1 MDCRQ
6 YKEINSAHI
15 DEALSSEERPAVQS
29 HLSQCSR
36 CTQMF
41 LWETGVTRA
50 IKAKLSLI
58 SARPALKERVLDQ
71 LRETPREGL
80 FGWSY
85 MAHGLTAVFALLLIV
100 AVPYLFWSDHVEED
114 IYTDAMAQY
123 QNVAQGITQGI
134 KDNQQ
139 AASPAV
145 GLLDLRPWGY
155 RILSR
160 QIQQIMGQEGRVFV
174 YQGPGKEYLLA
185 QEIKGVEFSH
195 PSGGTV
201 IRASSRNFVS
211 YSQQGVNLIAWKQKD
226 ILCILT
232 STLPKE
238 KLLSLALQI
247 SMDT

>member
-1 MDCRQ
+1 MDCQ
-6 YKEINSAHI
+6 EYKEIISAHV
-15 DEALSSEERPAVQS
+15 DGALSSEERLTVQS
-29 HLSQCSR
+29 HLNQCPR
-36 CTQMF
+36 CTRMF
-41 LWETGVTRA
+41 LWETGLKRA
-50 IKAKLSLI
+50 MKAKLSLI
-58 SARPALKERVLDQ
+58 SARSALKERVLGN
-71 LRETPREGL
+71 LRETPREVL

-85 MAHGLTAVFALLLIV
+85 MAHG
-100 AVPYLFWSDHVEED
+100 AVPYLFWQGHLQED
-114 IYTDAMAQY
+114 IYTGAMAQY
-123 QNVAQGITQGI
+123 QNVAQGI

-145 GLLDLRPWGY
+145 GRLDLRPWGY

-174 YQGPGKEYLLA
+174 YQGPGKEYLLG

-226 ILCILT
+226 LLCILT

-238 KLLSLALQI
+238 KLLSLAQQI

>member
-1 MDCRQ
+1 MDCQQ
-6 YKEINSAHI
+6 YKEIISAHV
-15 DEALSSEERPAVQS
+15 DGALSSEERLTVQS
-29 HLSQCSR
+29 HLNRCSR
-36 CTQMF
+36 CTRMF

-58 SARPALKERVLDQ
+58 SARSALKGRVLDQ
-71 LRETPREGL
+71 LRETPREGI

-85 MAHGLTAVFALLLIV
+85 MAHGLAAAFALLLIV
-100 AVPYLFWSDHVEED
+100 AVPYLFWSDKMEENIFTGAIAHYQKVTQARVD
-114 IYTDAMAQY
+114 TAQ
-123 QNVAQGITQGI
+123 AT
-134 KDNQQ
+134 
-139 AASPAV
+139 SPAAQ
-145 GLLDLRPWGY
+145 LLDLSPLGY
-155 RILSR
+155 RILSSR
-160 QIQQIMGQEGRVFV
+160 TRRVKGQEGRVFV

-185 QEIKGVEFSH
+185 QEIKGVEFSY

-201 IRASSRNFVS
+201 IRAASRNFVS

-226 ILCILT
+226 LLCILT

>member
-1 MDCRQ
+1 MDCQ
-6 YKEINSAHI
+6 EYKEIISAHV
-15 DEALSSEERPAVQS
+15 DAALSSEERLTVQS
-29 HLSQCSR
+29 HLNQCPR

-41 LWETGVTRA
+41 LWETEV
-50 IKAKLSLI
+50 KEVLKLKLSHI
-58 SARPALKERVLDQ
+58 PARPALKERVLDK

-85 MAHGLTAVFALLLIV
+85 MAHGLAAAFVILLIV
-100 AVPYLFWSDHVEED
+100 AGPYLFWQGNLQED
-114 IYTDAMAQY
+114 IYTGAMAQY

-160 QIQQIMGQEGRVFV
+160 QIRQIMGQEGRVFV

-226 ILCILT
+226 LLCILT

-238 KLLSLALQI
+238 KLLSLAMQI

>member
-1 MDCRQ
+1 MDCQQ
-6 YKEINSAHI
+6 YKEIISAHV
-15 DEALSSEERPAVQS
+15 DGALSSEERLTVQS
-29 HLSQCSR
+29 HLNRCSR
-36 CTQMF
+36 CTRLC
-41 LWETGVTRA
+41 LWETGVRRA
-50 IKAKLSLI
+50 LKPKLSLI
-58 SARPALKERVLDQ
+58 SARSALKERVLDQ

-80 FGWSY
+80 FSWSY
-85 MAHGLTAVFALLLIV
+85 MAHGLAAAFALLLIV
-100 AVPYLFWSDHVEED
+100 AVPYLFWSDKVEGD
-114 IYTDAMAQY
+114 IFTGAIARY
-123 QNVAQGITQGI
+123 QKVTQARV
-134 KDNQQ
+134 DTPQTT
-139 AASPAV
+139 SPAAQ
-145 GLLDLRPWGY
+145 LLDLSPLGY
-155 RILSR
+155 RILSSR
-160 QIQQIMGQEGRVFV
+160 TRRVKGQEGRVFV

-226 ILCILT
+226 LLCILT

>member
-1 MDCRQ
+1 MDCQQ
-6 YKEINSAHI
+6 YKEIISAHV
-15 DEALSSEERPAVQS
+15 DGTLSSEERLTVQS
-29 HLSQCSR
+29 HLNQCSR
-36 CTQMF
+36 CTRMC
-41 LWETGVTRA
+41 LWETGVRRA

-58 SARPALKERVLDQ
+58 SARSALKERVQDQ

-85 MAHGLTAVFALLLIV
+85 MAHGLAAAFAILLIV
-100 AVPYLFWSDHVEED
+100 AVPYLFWQGNMQED
-114 IYTDAMAQY
+114 IYTGAIAQY
-123 QNVAQGITQGI
+123 QKVAQGI
-134 KDNQQ
+134 KDTQQ
-139 AASPAV
+139 AASPAAR
-145 GLLDLRPWGY
+145 LLDLSPLGY

-160 QIQQIMGQEGRVFV
+160 QTRRVKGQEGRVFV
-174 YQGPGKEYLLA
+174 YQGPEKEYLLA
-185 QEIKGVEFSH
+185 QEFEGIEFSY

-201 IRASSRNFVS
+201 IRASSRDFVS

-226 ILCILT
+226 LLCILT